1 MYILHFAQQERQGCS
16 VAEHLS
22 CFVAVGTGQDY
33 KTVGVS
39 RKGENQILIN
49 SDRWMMIVSIEIE
62 SACVLLVTE

>member
-49 SDRWMMIVSIEIE
+49 SDR
-62 SACVLLVTE
+62 